1 MHNFDETDLE
11 ILRLLAKDGRR
22 PFKEVAE
29 MVELSAPAVSERV
42 SKLEEQGIIRQF
54 TIDIDRTQLRR
65 SLPLLA
71 TVDVRPECLDLIRQ
85 QLVAT
90 PEVEYVYTTIES
102 NLVFHANAPETNPRE
117 WILEQLDPSMIVSY
131 EVELLADTERS
142 FTLSGAEF
150 ALSCAECGNT
160 VTSEGVVTRING
172 EIKQFCCPSCEERYE
187 TQFERLRER
196 AENE

>member
-1 MHNFDETDLE
+1 MQNFDETDLE

-29 MVELSAPAVSERV
+29 TVDLSAPAISERV
-42 SKLEEQGIIRQF
+42 SKLEDQGIIRQF

-65 SLPLLA
+65 SLPVLA
-71 TVDVRPECLDLIRQ
+71 TVDVRPECLDLIHQ
-85 QLVAT
+85 KLVSS
-90 PEVEYVYTTIES
+90 PEVEYVYTTVDS

-117 WILEQLDPSMIVSY
+117 WILDQLDPSMIVNY
-131 EVELLADTERS
+131 EVKLLSDTERS
-142 FTLSGAEF
+142 FTLSGTEF

-172 EIKQFCCPSCEERYE
+172 DIKQFCCPSCEERYGE
-187 TQFERLRER
+187 QYERLLER
-196 AENE
+196 SKKE